1 MRRRLLIMGA
11 LFAAVVALTALPAR
25 ASEKFIVFFQPW
37 SAELDPAAED
47 VVAAA
52 IAYAKQNAAMQI
64 EITGSASSAS
74 SVSSDGGQRASLYL
88 SLVRAQR
95 ISDQM
100 ATAGI
105 APARLMR
112 VGEGSV
118 TAVGS
123 AEEAR
128 RVEIVVRAP

>member
-1 MRRRLLIMGA
+1 M
-11 LFAAVVALTALPAR
+11 
-25 ASEKFIVFFQPW
+25 
-37 SAELDPAAED
+37 
-47 VVAAA
+47 AAA

-64 EITGSASSAS
+64 EITGSASSA
-74 SVSSDGGQRASLYL
+74 GGEKANLYM

-100 ATAGI
+100 ATSGI

-112 VGEGSV
+112 IGEGSV
-118 TAVGS
+118 AAVGS

>member
-64 EITGSASSAS
+64 EITGSASSA
-74 SVSSDGGQRASLYL
+74 GGEKANLYM

-100 ATAGI
+100 ATSGI

-112 VGEGSV
+112 IGEGSV
-118 TAVGS
+118 AAVGS

>member
-1 MRRRLLIMGA
+1 MRRRLTIMGA
-11 LFAAVVALTALPAR
+11 LFAALLALTALPAR

-52 IAYAKQNAAMQI
+52 IAYAKQQAAI
-64 EITGSASSAS
+64 
-74 SVSSDGGQRASLYL
+74 LYL
-88 SLVRAQR
+88 SLVRPQR
-95 ISDQM
+95 ISDPM

-112 VGEGSV
+112 VGEGAV

-123 AEEAR
+123 AAEAR

>member
-64 EITGSASSAS
+64 EITGSASSA
-74 SVSSDGGQRASLYL
+74 GGEKANLYM

-100 ATAGI
+100 ATSGI
-105 APARLMR
+105 VPARLMR

-118 TAVGS
+118 ASVGS